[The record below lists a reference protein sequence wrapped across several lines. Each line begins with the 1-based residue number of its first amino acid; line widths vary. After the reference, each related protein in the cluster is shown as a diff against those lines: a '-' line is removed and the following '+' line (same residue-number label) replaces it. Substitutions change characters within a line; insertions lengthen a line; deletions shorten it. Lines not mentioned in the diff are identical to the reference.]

1 MLIVSLIVMILLIV
15 GIPIGCSFLL
25 YRFIKRKNYN
35 RRLRIIAF
43 APVLIIGYLL
53 YSAVFPSENFY
64 RQDFKEVTGQDL
76 PESVEFRYKSATYP
90 DHFGDYA
97 SFSIIKVGKVFYMNL
112 PQALLKKG
120 YTEKGEKVHS
130 KEFDKAL
137 KNLGKLQ
144 IEKEFTLHEPQGKYY
159 YVGFLTDQESIMV
172 QRLSW

>member
-1 MLIVSLIVMILLIV
+1 ML
-15 GIPIGCSFLL
+15 FLL
-25 YRFIKRKNYN
+25 YRFIKRKNSN

-90 DHFGDYA
+90 DHFGDYTSVA
-97 SFSIIKVGKVFYMNL
+97 IITVEKELYKNL
-112 PQALLKKG
+112 PQALVKKG
-120 YTEKGEKVHS
+120 HTEKGEKVHS

-137 KNLGKLQ
+137 KHIGKLE
-144 IEKEFTLHEPQGKYY
+144 IEKEFTLHQKQGIYY
-159 YVGFLTDQESIMV
+159 YVGFLTDHKSIIV